1 MTRLVPFGAGIK
13 LDLVIEVIRMRKWI
27 LVISVLLLSF
37 LPGCNGNQPEREA
50 IILPMGYV
58 ANVQFSPIYMGL
70 ERGYFQDAGYD
81 ITLDYRWETDGL
93 RLVAAGTIPFTIASG
108 DQVIQARSQG
118 LPVVAIAS
126 WYRKFPVAIL
136 SLAETPLETPADL
149 RGLRIG
155 TPETFGASYI
165 GLRALLTA
173 GNLTERDIDLQVIGY
188 SQIPALLAKTVDAV
202 VVYANNAPS
211 ILEEEGIA
219 YNILY
224 VSDYSEL
231 VSNTLITN
239 ETMINEHPERVAAFV
254 KAFLHSL
261 EDVLNEP
268 ETAFEICK
276 KYVTGLEENAA
287 AQRTVLEVTLT
298 YWRFADLGHFTPE
311 SWAQAQQ
318 VMLDAGLIT
327 QAVPVESLFT
337 NQFVNE

>member
-1 MTRLVPFGAGIK
+1 MH
-13 LDLVIEVIRMRKWI
+13 KWT
-27 LVISVLLLSF
+27 LLLF
-37 LPGCNGNQPEREA
+37 LVLVSGLFGCNSRQAEREA
-50 IILPMGYV
+50 ITLPMGYV
-58 ANVQFSPIYMGL
+58 ANVQFSPVYVGL

-126 WYRKFPVAIL
+126 WYRKFPVAII
-136 SLAETPLETPADL
+136 SLVDTPLNTPADL

-173 GNLTERDIDLQVIGY
+173 GGLTEKDIDLQVIGY
-188 SQIPALLAKTVDAV
+188 SQVPALLAKTVDAV
-202 VVYANNAPS
+202 VVYANNAP
-211 ILEEEGIA
+211 IVLEEEGIA
-219 YNILY
+219 YHILN
-224 VSDYSEL
+224 VADYAEL
-231 VSNTLITN
+231 VSNTLVTS
-239 ETMINEHPERVAAFV
+239 EAMINEHPERVAAFV

-261 EDVLNEP
+261 EDVLAEP
-268 ETAFEICK
+268 DEAFEICK
-276 KYVTGLEENAA
+276 KYVTGLEENATT
-287 AQRTVLEVTLT
+287 QRAVLETTLT

-311 SWAQAQQ
+311 AWAKAQQ

-327 QAVPVESLFT
+327 QQVPVETLFT
-337 NQFVNE
+337 NQFVD

>member
-1 MTRLVPFGAGIK
+1 
-13 LDLVIEVIRMRKWI
+13 MRKWI
-27 LVISVLLLSF
+27 LVISALLLS
-37 LPGCNGNQPEREA
+37 LAGCNQAQAELEA
-50 IILPMGYV
+50 ITLPMGYV

-70 ERGYFQDAGYD
+70 ERGYFQDVGYD

-126 WYRKFPVAIL
+126 WYRKFPVAIV
-136 SLAETPLETPADL
+136 SLADTPLETPGEL

-165 GLRALLTA
+165 GLRALLAA
-173 GNLTERDIDLQVIGY
+173 GNLTEQDIDLQVIGY
-188 SQIPALLAKTVDAV
+188 SQVPALLAKTVDAV
-202 VVYANNAPS
+202 VVYANNAPV
-211 ILEEEGIA
+211 ILEEEGVA
-219 YNILY
+219 YNVLY
-224 VSDYSEL
+224 VSDYYEL
-231 VSNTLITN
+231 VSNTLVTN

-254 KAFLHSL
+254 EAFLSGL

-268 ETAFEICK
+268 DTAFEICK
-276 KYVTGLEENAA
+276 EYVTGLEENAA
-287 AQRTVLEVTLT
+287 TQRAVLEVTLT

-311 SWAQAQQ
+311 AWTQAQK

-327 QAVPVESLFT
+327 QAVPVETLFT
-337 NQFVNE
+337 NQFVGE